1 MDSEARY
8 QIEEDLQVLRHQ
20 IAITDIHCRFIIF
33 IYLAQM
39 KTAKQQLSN
48 FTKRDVRNALCLK
61 TPNEVVKKAITA
73 AAKSK
78 IICNFVVLGEKANSW
93 KDVTQTFFSTD
104 ILSILQEISVDEIH
118 EENYLDACQLIEINR
133 KLITIGRKC
142 SININYIIEYLFA
155 IFNYMQASKLNSKS
169 LEEREQ
175 SITELQKS
183 IGEIL
188 YKFR

>member
-48 FTKRDVRNALCLK
+48 FTKRDVRNVFCLK

-93 KDVTQTFFSTD
+93 KDVAQTFFSTD

-155 IFNYMQASKLNSKS
+155 IFNYMQASKLNNKS